1 MLRIESV
8 TLKFLRRIKE
18 LFAMK
23 KMIYFQPF
31 LGVFLVSCLVMLPL
45 ETSAADVHSLAR
57 IGRSLSSEG
66 VVELEKHLETDASDL
81 NTRVKLL
88 GYYSGKHI
96 RSSEIRKIRQQH
108 LLWLIEHAP
117 ESEVLGTPYGGLSHH
132 SDGEVYFQAKK
143 LLLAK
148 IQEEPNNLALLKNG
162 SKFFTLNDRSQSI
175 EFLKKGESLDKTNP
189 FWSKNIGQAH
199 LLNTQGERSLE
210 LQRIEAAKALA
221 AFQRAHKISTETA
234 KGSILVSLAKS
245 AFIANEL
252 DLASVYSKELIE
264 DGGAG
269 WNSGNRTHYG
279 NIFLGRVA
287 LLRDDIDSA
296 KEHLISAGK
305 TTGSPQLNSFGPDM
319 TLARELLK
327 VDENG
332 VVLEYFE
339 LCRKFWAHH
348 LDKLDD
354 WKVLVEGGRIPDF
367 GRGYF

>member
-1 MLRIESV
+1 
-8 TLKFLRRIKE
+8 
-18 LFAMK
+18 MK
-23 KMIYFQPF
+23 KMIYFKPF
-31 LGVFLVSCLVMLPL
+31 LGVFLVSCLVMLQP
-45 ETSAADVHSLAR
+45 EASAADVHSLAR
-57 IGRSLSSEG
+57 IGRSLSSEEI
-66 VVELEKHLETDASDL
+66 VKLEKHLETDVSDL
-81 NTRVKLL
+81 NARVKLL

-117 ESEVLGTPYGGLSHH
+117 ESEVLGSPYGSLSHH
-132 SDGEVYFQAKK
+132 GDGEAYYQAKRI
-143 LLLAK
+143 LLAK
-148 IQEEPNNLALLKNG
+148 IRDEPDNLALLKNG

-175 EFLKKGESLDKTNP
+175 EFLQKGESLDKANP
-189 FWSKNIGQAH
+189 FWPKNIGQAH
-199 LLNTQGERSLE
+199 LLNTQGESSLKQ
-210 LQRIEAAKALA
+210 QRIEAANALA
-221 AFQRAHKISTETA
+221 AFQRAHEISTEMG

-252 DLASVYSKELIE
+252 DLASEYSKELIKG
-264 DGGAG
+264 GGAG
-269 WNSGNRTHYG
+269 WNSGNRIHYG

-296 KEHLISAGK
+296 KAHLISAGK

-339 LCRKFWAHH
+339 LCRKFWLHH
-348 LDKLDD
+348 RDKLDD
-354 WKVLVEGGRIPDF
+354 WKVLVEGGRVPDF